1 MPIRVKICGITTPE
15 ALDAAIIAG
24 ASHIG
29 FNFCPASPRY
39 IAPEAA
45 AALVARA
52 AGRITPVAL
61 FVDAEAAEIA
71 RIRDISRTDTVQLHG
86 AESPAFAAH
95 LGGDVWKAIGI
106 RERADLN
113 QGAAYSGAVSHILY
127 DAKPPKGA
135 SLTGGLGLAFDWTL
149 LPTAP
154 HPLPWFLA
162 GGLNPCNV
170 AAAIGQSGAGAVDV
184 SSGVETDG
192 TKDCDKIVAFIRA
205 ARSA

>member
-1 MPIRVKICGITTPE
+1 MPIRVKICGINAPE

-39 IAPEAA
+39 VSPEAA

-61 FVDAEAAEIA
+61 FVDAEAAEITS
-71 RIRDISRTDTVQLHG
+71 IRRMTGIDTVQLHG
-86 AESPAFAAH
+86 AESPVFAAH
-95 LGGDVWKAIGI
+95 LGGDVWKAVGI

-113 QGAAYSGAVSHILY
+113 QATTFSGAVSHILY

-135 SLTGGLGLAFDWTL
+135 KLTGGHGLAFDWTL
-149 LPTAP
+149 SPAAH

-162 GGLNPCNV
+162 GGLTCDNV
-170 AAAIGQSGAGAVDV
+170 AQAIGQSGARAVDV

-192 TKDCDKIVAFIRA
+192 AKDSAKIAAFIRA
-205 ARSA
+205 AQGD